1 MSSARTA
8 TPRRG
13 RHDRS
18 PRPRDT
24 DHEIMK
30 SNAANI
36 VKRNQRKSV
45 HDFSGTYKILEGY
58 CKKQSTKGKWQ
69 KRWFVAQDHYL
80 LYKSTA
86 KSKKVLGSIDL
97 LEVGSIKKDDSI
109 NGFTLN
115 LHNRVYK
122 LQLTKSSPLADEWV
136 QGLIARQSF
145 KETAVGAAQVA
156 LEEAKAAAATS
167 AAAAAAAAAGTMAVD
182 YIDEGKIELDSIAIE
197 EGNDSDTQ
205 RLSTTRL
212 SSTDRPPSPTKT
224 NHKEGED
231 VPVDHRDE
239 DEAGTGS
246 VMKANN
252 EQCCVVS

>member
-1 MSSARTA
+1 MA
-8 TPRRG
+8 TNSG
-13 RHDRS
+13 S
-18 PRPRDT
+18 
-24 DHEIMK
+24 
-30 SNAANI
+30 I

-97 LEVGSIKKDDSI
+97 LEVGSIKTDDSI

-115 LHNRVYK
+115 LHDRVYK

-156 LEEAKAAAATS
+156 LAEAKAATAAN
-167 AAAAAAAAAGTMAVD
+167 AAEDQRKSAAAAAGTVAVGN
-182 YIDEGKIELDSIAIE
+182 IDEGMIDLDTIAIE

-205 RLSTTRL
+205 RLSTTRH
-212 SSTDRPPSPTKT
+212 SSSSDRHPNPAKT
-224 NHKEGED
+224 NHKEGEE
-231 VPVDHRDE
+231 VPVDQRDE
-239 DEAGTGS
+239 DKPGTGS
-246 VMKANN
+246 VMKAKD

>member
-1 MSSARTA
+1 M
-8 TPRRG
+8 
-13 RHDRS
+13 
-18 PRPRDT
+18 
-24 DHEIMK
+24 E
-30 SNAANI
+30 SNAGAI

-167 AAAAAAAAAGTMAVD
+167 AAAAAAAAAAGTMAVD

-212 SSTDRPPSPTKT
+212 SSTDRPPSPAKT

-231 VPVDHRDE
+231 VPVDQRDE

>member
-1 MSSARTA
+1 MA
-8 TPRRG
+8 TNSG
-13 RHDRS
+13 S
-18 PRPRDT
+18 
-24 DHEIMK
+24 
-30 SNAANI
+30 I

-115 LHNRVYK
+115 LHDRVYK

-156 LEEAKAAAATS
+156 LAEAKAAAAANAAEDQRKS
-167 AAAAAAAAAGTMAVD
+167 AAAVAAAVAAAGTVAVD
-182 YIDEGKIELDSIAIE
+182 IDEGMIDLDTAIE
-197 EGNDSDTQ
+197 EANDSDTQ
-205 RLSTTRL
+205 RLSTTRH
-212 SSTDRPPSPTKT
+212 SSSSDRHPNPAKT
-224 NHKEGED
+224 NHKEGEE
-231 VPVDHRDE
+231 VPVDQRDD
-239 DEAGTGS
+239 DEPGTGS
-246 VMKANN
+246 VMKAKD
-252 EQCCVVS
+252 ERCCVVS